1 MSLDAGSYC
10 GGSVDRSKD
19 PIWDT
24 PLIQSLPTNISWTW
38 KYNSP
43 RCGGWYSIHDMTINK
58 IEREWS
64 DCEKARL
71 TSWLIEQ
78 RRSETECPRLTEDV
92 IQLVKQRNNM
102 SVSDRADA
110 ILKFID
116 SKVHKLDKGVIYAS
130 RDPKQEIEG
139 FTDEEMFSFFTS
151 DASRRGNYYE
161 LIAFSESIDY
171 HELNF
176 LLDYLKECKWIKI
189 IDVQD
194 SYLNKRTIQLYEN
207 GGSGYE
213 ANTKSCL
220 LTVEGHARLAE
231 IQQLK
236 TESSR
241 KFETSSRSIDQSQN
255 INENDKI
262 FISYSWDN
270 EEHKQ
275 WVQDLT
281 RKLRGDGI
289 NATLDVWELAP
300 GDQLTHFMEREI
312 RESKYVLIVCT
323 PSYREKSNLRQGGV
337 GYEDHV
343 MTAEMYTE
351 ENHRKF
357 IPVFAKGCSWND
369 AAPSWLI
376 GKLYIDLSTNESY
389 EEGYSKLKATLLGE
403 RPTAPPV
410 RRRSPNK

>member
-1 MSLDAGSYC
+1 MNFDTGFHY

-19 PIWDT
+19 PIWGT
-24 PLIQSLPTNISWTW
+24 PVIEVLPTECRWTK
-38 KYNSP
+38 KYNSS
-43 RCGGWYSIHDMTINK
+43 RCGGWYSIHDTTTYK
-58 IEREWS
+58 IRREWS
-64 DCEKARL
+64 DREKARL
-71 TSWLIEQ
+71 TSWLVEQ
-78 RRSETECPRLTEDV
+78 RQLGNRCPEITEDV
-92 IQLVKQRNNM
+92 IEFVKQRRDM
-102 SVSDRADA
+102 QMPDRADA
-110 ILKFID
+110 ILGYIA
-116 SKVHKLDKGVIYAS
+116 SKTKEGEALTYDKN
-130 RDPKQEIEG
+130 DPLEEFQEFLLHAEARL
-139 FTDEEMFSFFTS
+139 SFQELMS
-151 DASRRGNYYE
+151 EWKINYCE
-161 LIAFSESIDY
+161 LIAFSECTDNNG
-171 HELNF
+171 LTF
-176 LLDYLKECKWIKI
+176 LMKYLKRCGWIEYRNVL
-189 IDVQD
+189 DND
-194 SYLNKRTIQLYEN
+194 GHYTCS
-207 GGSGYE
+207 
-213 ANTKSCL
+213 
-220 LTVEGHARLAE
+220 LTVEGHARLAK
-231 IQQLK
+231 IQQPK
-236 TESSR
+236 MEFSR
-241 KFETSSRSIDQSQN
+241 RSKASSRSIDQSQD

-275 WVQDLT
+275 WVQDLA

-289 NATLDVWELAP
+289 NATLDVRELAP

>member
-1 MSLDAGSYC
+1 MNTYGL
-10 GGSVDRSKD
+10 D
-19 PIWDT
+19 PIWGT
-24 PLIQSLPTNISWTW
+24 PARVGDVFEKTEDGLSCQRVG
-38 KYNSP
+38 SP
-43 RCGGWYSIHDMTINK
+43 RCGGYYSILESSNFEVTDM
-58 IEREWS
+58 IESSSFNNR
-64 DCEKARL
+64 EKARL
-71 TSWLIEQ
+71 TSWLVEQ
-78 RRSETECPRLTEDV
+78 RQLGNESPKITIDV
-92 IQLVKQRNNM
+92 IKLVKQRKDM
-102 SVSDRADA
+102 SIEDRADA
-110 ILKFID
+110 ILKTIKSRTHSLDESFTYNPMNLTERFNMLNMPREMID
-116 SKVHKLDKGVIYAS
+116 ISEWDEIYS
-130 RDPKQEIEG
+130 
-139 FTDEEMFSFFTS
+139 EEQV
-151 DASRRGNYYE
+151 NYFNLLSSSECVDDNDLNDLLTY
-161 LIAFSESIDY
+161 LIDLE
-171 HELNF
+171 
-176 LLDYLKECKWIKI
+176 WIKYI
-189 IDVQD
+189 NDMNTISYLSHQLKLTFKGEARLECILTRNRQPQTEPSRGFQD
-194 SYLNKRTIQLYEN
+194 S
-207 GGSGYE
+207 S
-213 ANTKSCL
+213 KS
-220 LTVEGHARLAE
+220 TDH
-231 IQQLK
+231 
-236 TESSR
+236 
-241 KFETSSRSIDQSQN
+241 SQHV
-255 INENDKI
+255 NENDKV

-270 EEHKQ
+270 KDHKE
-275 WVQDLT
+275 WVKNLA